1 MMSMRD
7 GQTQRQRP
15 DALFSLFLAALLAQ
29 PAVVPASAEGFPFTD
44 ETLNY
49 SLNFSTGFSIGKA
62 HMIAATRPD
71 PRMELQLFAGRL
83 ASRLTPSSTVSTLF
97 ADSDLCSLRFERSS
111 EHGKRKAHEVTW
123 FDRTRSVAVRATKDA
138 GGLTE
143 IPVGLC
149 PHDALTFLYYL
160 RRELGQG
167 RMPPNDVVLAGAQYH
182 VSMVY
187 VGEKSIV
194 LNKQQVVADQI
205 NFAVKGPA
213 SDVHLE
219 IVFARDAAR
228 TPLVIRCPLTVG
240 NFSLE
245 LVR

>member
-1 MMSMRD
+1 MMASCRRSAVS
-7 GQTQRQRP
+7 GQRGR
-15 DALFSLFLAALLAQ
+15 ALFLVILLSFPAQ
-29 PAVVPASAEGFPFTD
+29 SAVVPGNQGFPFTD

-62 HMIAATRPD
+62 QTIARRD
-71 PRMELQLFAGRL
+71 PLRGWNLSLSMD
-83 ASRLTPSSTVSTLF
+83 ASLPAYTIVERFNAFSGL
-97 ADSDLCSLRFERSS
+97 DLCSLRFERSAQ
-111 EHGKRKAHEVTW
+111 HGKRKTNELTW

-167 RMPPNDVVLAGAQYH
+167 RIPPNDVVFAGAQYH
-182 VSMVY
+182 VNMVY
-187 VGEKSIV
+187 AGEKSV
-194 LNKQQVVADQI
+194 VQNKQQVAGDQV
-205 NFAVKGPA
+205 NFTIKGPA
-213 SDVHLE
+213 SQIRLE

-240 NFSLE
+240 NFYLE